1 MNVTMLGRDYMY
13 NGTPMGADSTMSE
26 TAKSWVALIMEKGL
40 PYYEAQRN
48 INKSAQESAA
58 MAEALKYVIDNGLV
72 AKGAAAPVNYTP
84 WIIGG
89 VVVVLVL
96 GGGAFAMKRR
106 RR

>member
-1 MNVTMLGRDYMY
+1 MNVTMLGRDYGY
-13 NGTPMGADSTMSE
+13 SGAPLGAESSLSE

-40 PYYEAQRN
+40 PYYEAQ
-48 INKSAQESAA
+48 KSVTKSGAESAA
-58 MAEALKYVIDNGLV
+58 MAEALKYVIDNKLV
-72 AKGAAAPVNYTP
+72 DKAAPVNYTP

-89 VVVVLVL
+89 VVVLLVL